1 MAENLICSK
10 LSLLLYQ
17 TASGYISFKQR
28 KGCLGFPGDADGK
41 KSAYNM
47 GDPDLIPGSEGSP
60 GAGRSNPLQYCCL
73 ENSMD
78 RGASQATIH
87 WIAKSCCCF
96 CEVASIV
103 SDSLRLLGRQPTRLP
118 RSLGFSRQ
126 EHWSGLPFPSPIHE
140 MWKVKVKSL
149 SRVLLLATPWTAA
162 HQAPQSMGFSRQEYW
177 SGLPLPSPCP
187 SLKPRI
193 KPRTPALQA
202 DSLQPQRPG
211 KP

>member
-126 EHWSGLPFPSPIHE
+126 EHWSGLPFPSPMHE
-140 MWKVKVKSL
+140 REKWKW
-149 SRVLLLATPWTAA
+149 SRSVV
-162 HQAPQSMGFSRQEYW
+162 S
-177 SGLPLPSPCP
+177 
-187 SLKPRI
+187 
-193 KPRTPALQA
+193 
-202 DSLQPQRPG
+202 DPQRPHG
-211 KP
+211 LQQQRLTIKKSRIDTNSVFQLIKISSQHF

>member
-126 EHWSGLPFPSPIHE
+126 EHWSGLPFPSP
-140 MWKVKVKSL
+140 
-149 SRVLLLATPWTAA
+149 WTTAF
-162 HQAPQSMGFSRQEYW
+162 QAPTSMGF
-177 SGLPLPSPCP
+177 
-187 SLKPRI
+187 
-193 KPRTPALQA
+193 
-202 DSLQPQRPG
+202 PG
-211 KP
+211 KSTGVGGHCLLLEYLERRQMDTEELTCLWSLVKYLSWHLDFSLVKRDK